1 LNTFEQIY
9 QQLENKQANLSL
21 VVNYPSNMDPAATEA
36 FFDVMENYDIPDEF
50 TWLNTLLASADQKT
64 KRDLFTYK
72 SSDNDTIFHKCYD
85 RYEFLEEIAAH
96 ISDIDFYQEGKD
108 GLTVLELAATEVCDE
123 TFEHMLEIGVPAE
136 SLRDLTLLYNVSF
149 DGREASDLADASG
162 LSIDEFVKKTIFYRI
177 SLLEEHGYTVATSI
191 KDQVLATEFGAIF

>member
-1 LNTFEQIY
+1 MNTFEQIY

-21 VVNYPSNMDPAATEA
+21 VVNYPSNIDPTATEA

-50 TWLNTLLASADQKT
+50 TWLDTLLASADQKT

-136 SLRDLTLLYNVSF
+136 SLRDPTLLYDVSF
-149 DGREASDLADASG
+149 DGREASDLADGSG

-177 SLLEEHGYTVATSI
+177 SLLEEHGYTIPISI
-191 KDQVLATEFGAIF
+191 KDQILATEFGAIF